1 MQVRNNYDLDVFN
14 GDVGEI
20 VEVNG
25 DAQTLSVRYEEV
37 TGPRIVGYE
46 WAYLDD
52 LQLAYATSIHK
63 AQGAEF
69 PVVVIPLVRQHA
81 MLLQRNLLYTA
92 VTRAR
97 HLVVIVGD
105 RFAIEMAVRNN
116 EVAGRFTG
124 LERRL
129 RS

>member
-1 MQVRNNYDLDVFN
+1 MQVRNNYDLDVYN

-20 VEVNG
+20 VAVDAE
-25 DAQTLSVRYEEV
+25 AQTLSVRYEEAAGARV
-37 TGPRIVGYE
+37 IPYE
-46 WAYLDD
+46 WAYLDE

-69 PVVVIPLVRQHA
+69 PVVVIPLVRQHT

-92 VTRAR
+92 VTRAKQT
-97 HLVVIVGD
+97 VVLVGD
-105 RFAIEMAVRNN
+105 RRAIEMAVRNN
-116 EVAGRFTG
+116 EVARRFTG

>member
-1 MQVRNNYDLDVFN
+1 MQIRNNYDLDVYN

-20 VEVNG
+20 VEVDR
-25 DAQTLSVRYEEV
+25 DAQTLSVQYDEI
-37 TGPRIVGYE
+37 TGPRIIGYE
-46 WAYLDD
+46 WAYLDE

-97 HLVVIVGD
+97 QLVVLVGD
-105 RFAIEMAVRNN
+105 RRAIDMAVRND
-116 EVAGRFTG
+116 EVARRFTG